1 MKTLTRSAPRPSR
14 VVAAAALVS
23 AAALAVAGCSSS
35 ASGASGSSSSKTINL
50 VGFSTPKPAYDALA
64 AGFNQTSAGKGVQF
78 SSSYGPSGS
87 QAKAVA
93 AGQKGDYLA
102 FSVGSDMQSLVPKF
116 VDANW
121 DSGSAKGV
129 GADSVV
135 VICVRPGNP
144 KHITGWDDLVKP
156 GIGIVTADPAS
167 SGSAKWNILA
177 AYEHVISEGG
187 TQAQA
192 GDYLGKFFKNTVAKA
207 DSGSDAAKTFL
218 SGTGDVLISYESEAI
233 TARQAGEKL
242 DYIVPK
248 QSFLIQTPVAVSKT
262 APTAAKDF
270 LSYVESDAGQKV
282 FASKGWRPVSTSVE
296 PGTVQGAND
305 PSNPY
310 PQVAQLKT
318 IDDLGGWS
326 KVNTE
331 FFDPTNG
338 IVTKIESG
346 SS

>member
-1 MKTLTRSAPRPSR
+1 M
-14 VVAAAALVS
+14 AAATALVS
-23 AAALAVAGCSSS
+23 AAVLAVAGCSSS
-35 ASGASGSSSSKTINL
+35 GGASSSSSKTVNL

-64 AGFNQTSAGKGVQF
+64 TAFNKTSAGKGVQF

-87 QAKAVA
+87 QAKAIA

-116 VDANW
+116 VDSTW
-121 DSGSAKGV
+121 DSGSAKGI

-144 KHITGWDDLVKP
+144 KHITGWNDLIKP

-177 AYEHVISEGG
+177 AYEQVISQGG
-187 TQAQA
+187 SQSQAEA
-192 GDYLGKFFKNTVAKA
+192 YLGKFFKNTVAKA

-248 QSFLIQTPVAVSKT
+248 QSFLIQTPVAVSKA

-270 LSYVESDAGQKV
+270 LTYVESDAGQKI
-282 FASKGWRPVSTSVE
+282 FASKGWRPVKTGVD
-296 PGTVQGAND
+296 PGTVQDAND

-310 PQVAQLKT
+310 PQVPQLKT

-338 IVTKIESG
+338 IVTKIEGG
-346 SS
+346 S